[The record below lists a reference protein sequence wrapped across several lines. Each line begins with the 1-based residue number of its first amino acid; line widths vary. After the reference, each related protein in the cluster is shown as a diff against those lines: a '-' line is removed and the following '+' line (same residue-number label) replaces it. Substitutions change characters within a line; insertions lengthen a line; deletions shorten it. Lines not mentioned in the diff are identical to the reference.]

1 MRKIINI
8 ILGIVIIGLG
18 LLGINQYNQLES
30 LKAEH
35 ELLVSTKT
43 ELGGI
48 SVEKE
53 TTLSEQGI
61 ELSEQEEMKQGI
73 ESEIDDLNGQ
83 ITALESEIGVLQ
95 EGKTAKEAEKAE
107 LEQKKAEEEKKAEE
121 AKKKAIENS
130 YSEPPAMTLEE
141 IEAKWGIKIYGPDHK
156 NPNSTGGSNG
166 AINWG

>member
-8 ILGIVIIGLG
+8 VLGIVIIGLG
-18 LLGINQYNQLES
+18 LLGINQYNHLES
-30 LKAEH
+30 LKSEN

-73 ESEIDDLNGQ
+73 KAEIDDLNGQ

-95 EGKTAKEAEKAE
+95 EDKTAKEAEKAE
-107 LEQKKAEEEKKAEE
+107 LEQKKAEE
-121 AKKKAIENS
+121 AKKKTIENS
-130 YSEPPAMTLEE
+130 YSEPLAMTLEE
-141 IEAKWGIKIYGPDHK
+141 AAAKWGVPFYDFGNYEIPTTEYVPPEERKGYGW
-156 NPNSTGGSNG
+156 
-166 AINWG
+166 ILE